1 MRTFDEIRDTVET
14 GLGRR
19 PCDLKLANVQLVNVW
34 PSEIY
39 PTDIYIRRGRVVS
52 IDPNAGLEALETV
65 DCGGQYAVPGFIDTH
80 MHFETTMLSPEALAS
95 VVVPAGS
102 TTLCAD
108 LMEIANVAGADG
120 LKAMLTSM
128 DRLPY
133 RMLIEVSSRVPT
145 APGLETTGAYMGA
158 EEVAEIMDW
167 PESVSLGE
175 LDPSKILLVGEEY
188 LHKVADTLG
197 RRKIVNG
204 HAIGRMGQELNIYAS
219 AGISDDHECVTAEE
233 MLARLRVGMNVLVR
247 EGSTER
253 NVDALISGAV
263 REGLPLDNLMF
274 CTDDKHATEIR
285 TEGHI
290 NYNVARAIALGVPP
304 VEAVKMGTL
313 NAARHFRL
321 EDEIGSIAPG
331 RMADILLV
339 PDLTAMRPSRV
350 YFGGRLVAQDGAL
363 CEVCQAADY
372 PEWILNTVRLKKPIT
387 AASFRKE
394 TNAPDGSV
402 RVNVID
408 LIDRQIIN
416 RRLVT
421 ELPCAGGEIL
431 PDIGRDIAKLA
442 VVERYGKTG
451 GVGIGFVRGFGL
463 TKGALAYSTSHDH
476 HNIVTVG
483 ADDADMALA
492 VNTIAEMQG
501 GLSVVCGGEVLAK
514 MSLPVGGLMS
524 TKPAGEV
531 MEEQDAMN
539 EAARQLGC
547 VGSAPFMTLSFIS
560 LPTVPELG
568 LTDLGLID
576 VLAHK
581 LIPLE
586 SQED

>member
-1 MRTFDEIRDTVET
+1 
-14 GLGRR
+14 
-19 PCDLKLANVQLVNVW
+19 
-34 PSEIY
+34 
-39 PTDIYIRRGRVVS
+39 
-52 IDPNAGLEALETV
+52 
-65 DCGGQYAVPGFIDTH
+65 
-80 MHFETTMLSPEALAS
+80 
-95 VVVPAGS
+95 
-102 TTLCAD
+102 
-108 LMEIANVAGADG
+108 
-120 LKAMLTSM
+120 
-128 DRLPY
+128 
-133 RMLIEVSSRVPT
+133 
-145 APGLETTGAYMGA
+145 
-158 EEVAEIMDW
+158 
-167 PESVSLGE
+167 
-175 LDPSKILLVGEEY
+175 
-188 LHKVADTLG
+188 
-197 RRKIVNG
+197 
-204 HAIGRMGQELNIYAS
+204 
-219 AGISDDHECVTAEE
+219 
-233 MLARLRVGMNVLVR
+233 
-247 EGSTER
+247 
-253 NVDALISGAV
+253 
-263 REGLPLDNLMF
+263 
-274 CTDDKHATEIR
+274 
-285 TEGHI
+285 
-290 NYNVARAIALGVPP
+290 
-304 VEAVKMGTL
+304 
-313 NAARHFRL
+313 
-321 EDEIGSIAPG
+321 
-331 RMADILLV
+331 
-339 PDLTAMRPSRV
+339 MRPSRV

-394 TNAPDGSV
+394 TDAPDGSV

-586 SQED
+586 SRED